1 MKYRFMEGYGSGF
14 EVRKMCRVL
23 GVSRSGYYS
32 YLRRGLS
39 QRNEEN
45 KRIVTKIKEIWE
57 WSRRIY
63 GSPRITAE
71 IKAQGFT
78 CGENRIARLMRENGI
93 KARIRKK
100 FKITTQSDPNLP
112 IAEDLVGRNFSAS
125 RMNEIWLSDITYIWT
140 WEGWMYLAAV
150 MDVYNRQIVGWTLSD
165 RLSKALVADPLLKAL
180 KECNPQAGLIFHS
193 DRGSQYASHKVK
205 KILKAWHIQQSMCG
219 KGNCYDNAM
228 MESFFSSLKKE
239 LVHLMTFHSKDQA
252 RRAIFEYIEIFYN
265 RQRRHSALNQKSP
278 LEYYQDATQTF

>member
-1 MKYRFMEGYGSGF
+1 MKYCFMEHYGSGF

-23 GVSRSGYYS
+23 RVSRSGYYS

-45 KRIVTKIKEIWE
+45 KRFVTKIKEIWK
-57 WSRRIY
+57 WSRGTY
-63 GSPRITAE
+63 GSPRIRAE
-71 IKAQGFT
+71 LQAQGLG

-93 KARIRKK
+93 KARTRKK
-100 FKITTQSDPNLP
+100 FKITTKSDHKLP
-112 IAEDLVGRNFSAS
+112 IAEDLVARDFSAS
-125 RMNEIWLSDITYIWT
+125 GMNELWLSDITYIWT

-150 MDVYNRQIVGWTLSD
+150 MDVYNRQIVGWALHD
-165 RLSKALVADPLLKAL
+165 RLSKALVVDALLKAL
-180 KECNPQAGLIFHS
+180 PERNPRPGLIFHS
-193 DRGSQYASHKVK
+193 DRGNQYASHQVK

-219 KGNCYDNAM
+219 KGNCFDNAM

-239 LVHLMTFHSKDQA
+239 LVYLMTFHSKDQA

-265 RQRRHSALNQKSP
+265 RQRRHSALHQKSP
-278 LEYYQDATQTF
+278 LEYYQDAAQTF

>member
-1 MKYRFMEGYGSGF
+1 MKYCFMERYGSGF

-23 GVSRSGYYS
+23 RVSRSGYYS
-32 YLRRGLS
+32 YLKRGLS

-45 KRIVTKIKEIWE
+45 KRFVTKIREIWK
-57 WSRRIY
+57 WSRGTY

-71 IKAQGFT
+71 LQAQGFV
-78 CGENRIARLMRENGI
+78 CGENRIARLMRENEI
-93 KARIRKK
+93 KARTRKR
-100 FKITTQSDPNLP
+100 FKITTKSDHNLP
-112 IAEDLVGRNFSAS
+112 IAKDLVGRDFSAS
-125 RMNEIWLSDITYIWT
+125 RMNELWLSDITYIWT

-150 MDVYNRQIVGWTLSD
+150 MDVYNRQIVGWALAD
-165 RLSKALVADPLLKAL
+165 RLSKALVVDALMKAL
-180 KECNPQAGLIFHS
+180 NEQNPCPGLIFHS

-205 KILKAWHIQQSMCG
+205 KILKAWHIHQSMCH
-219 KGNCYDNAM
+219 KGNCFDNAM

-278 LEYYQDATQTF
+278 LEYYQDAAQTF

>member
-1 MKYRFMEGYGSGF
+1 MKYCFMERYGSGF
-14 EVRKMCRVL
+14 EVRKMCRIL

-45 KRIVTKIKEIWE
+45 KRLVTKIKEIWK
-57 WSRRIY
+57 WSRGTY

-71 IKAQGFT
+71 LKAQGFG
-78 CGENRIARLMRENGI
+78 CGENRIVRLMRENGI
-93 KARIRKK
+93 KARTRKK
-100 FKITTQSDPNLP
+100 FRITTKSDHNLP
-112 IAEDLVGRNFSAS
+112 IAEDLVGRDFSAS
-125 RMNEIWLSDITYIWT
+125 RINELWLSDITYIWT

-150 MDVYNRQIVGWTLSD
+150 MDVYNRQIVGWALHD
-165 RLSKALVADPLLKAL
+165 RLSKALVVDALMKAL
-180 KECNPQAGLIFHS
+180 QERSPQPRLIFHS

-205 KILKAWHIQQSMCG
+205 KILKAWHIHQSMCN
-219 KGNCYDNAM
+219 KGNCFDNAM

-278 LEYYQDATQTF
+278 LEYYQDAAQTF

>member
-1 MKYRFMEGYGSGF
+1 
-14 EVRKMCRVL
+14 MCRVL

-45 KRIVTKIKEIWE
+45 KRFVTKIKEIWK
-57 WSRRIY
+57 WSRGIY

-71 IKAQGFT
+71 LQAQGFG

-93 KARIRKK
+93 KSRTRKK
-100 FKITTQSDPNLP
+100 FKITTKSDHNLP
-112 IAEDLVGRNFSAS
+112 IAEDLVGRDFSAS
-125 RMNEIWLSDITYIWT
+125 QINELWLSDITYIWT

-150 MDVYNRQIVGWTLSD
+150 MDVYNRQIVGWALHD
-165 RLSKALVADPLLKAL
+165 RLSKALVVNALTKAL
-180 KECNPQAGLIFHS
+180 QERNPQPGLIFHS

-205 KILKAWHIQQSMCG
+205 KILEAWHIHQSMSH
-219 KGNCYDNAM
+219 KGNCFDNAM

-278 LEYYQDATQTF
+278 LEYYQDATQTL

>member
-1 MKYRFMEGYGSGF
+1 
-14 EVRKMCRVL
+14 MCQVL

-32 YLRRGLS
+32 YLRHGLS

-45 KRIVTKIKEIWE
+45 KRFVIKIKEIWK
-57 WSRRIY
+57 WSRGTY

-71 IKAQGFT
+71 LQANGFG
-78 CGENRIARLMRENGI
+78 CGENRITCLMRENGI
-93 KARIRKK
+93 KARTRKK
-100 FKITTQSDPNLP
+100 FKITTKSDHNLP
-112 IAEDLVGRNFSAS
+112 IAEGLVGRDFSAS
-125 RMNEIWLSDITYIWT
+125 HINKLWLSDITYIWT

-150 MDVYNRQIVGWTLSD
+150 MDVYNRQIVGWALYD
-165 RLSKALVADPLLKAL
+165 RLNKTLVVNALTKALQ
-180 KECNPQAGLIFHS
+180 ERSPQPGLIFHS

-205 KILKAWHIQQSMCG
+205 KILKAWHIHQSMSN
-219 KGNCYDNAM
+219 KGNCFDNAM

-278 LEYYQDATQTF
+278 LEYYQDAAQTF

>member
-1 MKYRFMEGYGSGF
+1 
-14 EVRKMCRVL
+14 MCRVL
-23 GVSRSGYYS
+23 RVSRSGYYS

-45 KRIVTKIKEIWE
+45 KRFVTKIREIWK
-57 WSRRIY
+57 WSRGIY

-71 IKAQGFT
+71 LQAQGFV
-78 CGENRIARLMRENGI
+78 CGKNRIARLMRENGI
-93 KARIRKK
+93 KARTRKR
-100 FKITTQSDPNLP
+100 FKITTKSDHNLS
-112 IAEDLVGRNFSAS
+112 IAEDIVGRDFSTS
-125 RMNEIWLSDITYIWT
+125 HKNELWLSDIWT

-150 MDVYNRQIVGWTLSD
+150 MDVYNRQIVGWALHD
-165 RLSKALVADPLLKAL
+165 RLNKALVVNALTKAL
-180 KECNPQAGLIFHS
+180 QERNPQPGLIFHS

-219 KGNCYDNAM
+219 KGNCFDNAM

>member
-1 MKYRFMEGYGSGF
+1 MKYCFMERYGSGF
-14 EVRKMCRVL
+14 EVMRMCRVL

-45 KRIVTKIKEIWE
+45 KRFLTKIKEIWK
-57 WSRRIY
+57 WSRGIY

-71 IKAQGFT
+71 IKAQGFF

-93 KARIRKK
+93 KARTRKK
-100 FKITTQSDPNLP
+100 FKITTKSDHNLP
-112 IAEDLVGRNFSAS
+112 IAEDLVGRDFSAS
-125 RMNEIWLSDITYIWT
+125 GINQLWLSDITYIWT

-150 MDVYNRQIVGWTLSD
+150 MDVYNRQIVGWALCD
-165 RLSKALVADPLLKAL
+165 RLNKAVVVSALQKALQERSPG
-180 KECNPQAGLIFHS
+180 PGLIFHS
-193 DRGSQYASHKVK
+193 DRGSQYASYKVK
-205 KILKAWHIQQSMCG
+205 RILNAWDIRQSMCG
-219 KGNCYDNAM
+219 KGNCFDNAM

-278 LEYYQDATQTF
+278 LEYYQDATQAF